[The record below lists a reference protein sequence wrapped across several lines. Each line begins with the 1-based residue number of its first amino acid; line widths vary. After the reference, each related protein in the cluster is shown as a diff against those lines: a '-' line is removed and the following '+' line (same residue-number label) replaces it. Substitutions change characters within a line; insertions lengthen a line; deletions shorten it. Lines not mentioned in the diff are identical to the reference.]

1 MNILFFLHPKSSVT
15 YLTMGN
21 SLRQGSEKMRASG
34 DTEIPVIDKEGN
46 YAGTVRQGDFLWK
59 IIDSGSA
66 DLHRAEDVHID
77 GIVSRRIAPVSVN
90 TTMDELLAKAI
101 DQNFVPVVDDR
112 GSFVATAL
120 VNRSLQPGVLFM
132 AETTYTRYY
141 KEGFL
146 QNVTN
151 SARLERGYSMFF
163 GPQIPYN
170 DVLVEVEKA

>member
-21 SLRQGSEKMRASG
+21 SLRQGIEKMRASG
-34 DTEIPVIDKEGN
+34 YTEIPVIDKEGN

-112 GSFVATAL
+112 GMFIGIVRRQAIIRYCYEKSREEKAP
-120 VNRSLQPGVLFM
+120 QPGRVVPEY
-132 AETTYTRYY
+132 A
-141 KEGFL
+141 
-146 QNVTN
+146 
-151 SARLERGYSMFF
+151 A
-163 GPQIPYN
+163 
-170 DVLVEVEKA
+170 AH

>member
-21 SLRQGSEKMRASG
+21 SLRQGIEKMRASG
-34 DTEIPVIDKEGN
+34 YTEIPVIDKEGN

-66 DLHRAEDVHID
+66 DLHRAEDVH
-77 GIVSRRIAPVSVN
+77 

-112 GSFVATAL
+112 GSFVGIIT
-120 VNRSLQPGVLFM
+120 RKDIIQYFM
-132 AETTYTRYY
+132 
-141 KEGFL
+141 K
-146 QNVTN
+146 Q
-151 SARLERGYSMFF
+151 
-163 GPQIPYN
+163 Q
-170 DVLVEVEKA
+170 KQ

>member
-1 MNILFFLHPKSSVT
+1 MT
-15 YLTMGN
+15 
-21 SLRQGSEKMRASG
+21 G
-34 DTEIPVIDKEGN
+34 DD
-46 YAGTVRQGDFLWK
+46 VRVF
-59 IIDSGSA
+59 
-66 DLHRAEDVHID
+66 
-77 GIVSRRIAPVSVN
+77 N
-90 TTMDELLAKAI
+90 
-101 DQNFVPVVDDR
+101 DR

>member
-1 MNILFFLHPKSSVT
+1 
-15 YLTMGN
+15 
-21 SLRQGSEKMRASG
+21 MR
-34 DTEIPVIDKEGN
+34 
-46 YAGTVRQGDFLWK
+46 
-59 IIDSGSA
+59 
-66 DLHRAEDVHID
+66 
-77 GIVSRRIAPVSVN
+77 
-90 TTMDELLAKAI
+90 
-101 DQNFVPVVDDR
+101 
-112 GSFVATAL
+112 
-120 VNRSLQPGVLFM
+120 FM

>member
-21 SLRQGSEKMRASG
+21 SLRQGIEKMRASG
-34 DTEIPVIDKEGN
+34 YTEIPVIDKEGN
-46 YAGTVRQGDFLWK
+46 YEGTVRQGDFLWK

-112 GSFVATAL
+112 GSFVGIIT
-120 VNRSLQPGVLFM
+120 RKDIIQYFM
-132 AETTYTRYY
+132 
-141 KEGFL
+141 K
-146 QNVTN
+146 Q
-151 SARLERGYSMFF
+151 
-163 GPQIPYN
+163 Q
-170 DVLVEVEKA
+170 KQ